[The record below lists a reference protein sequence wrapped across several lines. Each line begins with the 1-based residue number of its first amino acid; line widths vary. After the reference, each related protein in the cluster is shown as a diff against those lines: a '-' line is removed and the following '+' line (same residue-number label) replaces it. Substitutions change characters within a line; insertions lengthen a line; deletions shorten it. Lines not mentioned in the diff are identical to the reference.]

1 MDINT
6 VDFPEELTA
15 LPKLTPRQSEILDLI
30 TNAIE
35 ESGSP
40 PTRAEIATQLGF
52 ASANAAEEH
61 LRALAKKG
69 YSELTPR
76 TSRGI
81 RIPQRFNQ
89 SHIPNTYRQMS

>member
-1 MDINT
+1 MLELSNSAVYNPSMDINT

-15 LPKLTPRQSEILDLI
+15 LPKLTSRQNEILELI
-30 TNAIE
+30 TKAID

-61 LRALAKKG
+61 LRALAKKRIHRANTG
-69 YSELTPR
+69 NLPR
-76 TSRGI
+76 HSDSTTI
-81 RIPQRFNQ
+81 
-89 SHIPNTYRQMS
+89 

>member
-15 LPKLTPRQSEILDLI
+15 LPKLTPRQNEILELI
-30 TNAIE
+30 TKAID
-35 ESGSP
+35 ESGLP

-61 LRALAKKG
+61 LRAVDQQRL
-69 YSELTPR
+69 
-76 TSRGI
+76 I
-81 RIPQRFNQ
+81 RRVGNLQC
-89 SHIPNTYRQMS
+89 